1 LIHLEPILAQGINLQ
16 EVKGQPTLLGVG
28 VRVRVRVAL
37 YTIVPSTNIKKR
49 YHGISQ
55 FIQMNQ
61 SGFKAENENN
71 SESKSTN
78 STISYNMSNS
88 RYDIN
93 CTVTNAIAKYNA

>member
-1 LIHLEPILAQGINLQ
+1 
-16 EVKGQPTLLGVG
+16 
-28 VRVRVRVAL
+28 
-37 YTIVPSTNIKKR
+37 
-49 YHGISQ
+49 
-55 FIQMNQ
+55 MNQ